1 MKQSYGVVEIVK
13 NGINLIYTKLFWRN
27 ARLIRRPF
35 YMRGKKQLIYKK
47 GLTIVYN
54 CRFEIYGKKANI
66 IIGENC
72 KFGDR
77 VHLSSCKN
85 IYIGDNCLF
94 ASNILVIDNSHGN
107 YFGNN
112 QSNPQ
117 IVPDMR
123 ELFCEEI
130 HIGRNCW
137 IGENVV
143 ILPGVTIGDG
153 CVIGANSVVNK
164 SIKDY
169 SIVAGVPAKTIK
181 IYDFVSNSWNKI

>member
-1 MKQSYGVVEIVK
+1 M
-13 NGINLIYTKLFWRN
+13 
-27 ARLIRRPF
+27 
-35 YMRGKKQLIYKK
+35 
-47 GLTIVYN
+47 
-54 CRFEIYGKKANI
+54 
-66 IIGENC
+66 
-72 KFGDR
+72 
-77 VHLSSCKN
+77 HLSSCKN